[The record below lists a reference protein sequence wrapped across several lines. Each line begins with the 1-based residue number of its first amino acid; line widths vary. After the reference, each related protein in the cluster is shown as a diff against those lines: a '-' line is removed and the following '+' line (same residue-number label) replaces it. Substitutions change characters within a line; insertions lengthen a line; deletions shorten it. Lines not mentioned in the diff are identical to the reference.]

1 MRSWQLVKKKLAVGL
16 VISDESSWQLEVGCL
31 MQEGGLN
38 TKRHRDLETKRRR
51 EEETKRRS
59 DLDKERIKLLADI

>member
-31 MQEGGLN
+31 MQEAGRWL
-38 TKRHRDLETKRRR
+38 KD
-51 EEETKRRS
+51 EET
-59 DLDKERIKLLADI
+59 